1 MTLVTEERPYRLV
14 LVLSGGRFSA
24 QTISRK
30 IMDGALRRKTRNVV
44 IHVVSRSPR
53 PLYLEALRDVIQ
65 NNIGL
70 ALTIRH
76 EGSEPQD
83 LKRILRKYRGREV
96 DVVLER
102 SEEEFVKILEDL
114 GVSYETIHR
123 IGVKGEGA

>member
-123 IGVKGEGA
+123 IGVKGEGV